1 MYEKNADYPRSSLLF
16 LRQALQVLQAG
27 RCKLELHVEDGE
39 YLPAAGPAVRSDKMG
54 VEFQVGKG
62 DAVDGRDAHL
72 VQAVQDSVVLVQH
85 AQHRRLQALPER
97 IALPV
102 VIQVLAL
109 VTAEL
114 AVRPAGNNFIA
125 ALDTTQTDSEVF
137 DGSGHGPGFGQK

>member
-1 MYEKNADYPRSSLLF
+1 MYEKNADYPRSLLLF

-27 RCKLELHVEDGE
+27 RCKLILHVEDGE
-39 YLPAAGPAVRSDKMG
+39 YLAAPGPAVTGDEMG
-54 VEFQVGKG
+54 VEFQVGQG
-62 DAVDGRDAHL
+62 DEVDGGDPHL
-72 VQAVQDSVVLVQH
+72 IQAVQDSVVLVQH
-85 AQHRRLQALPER
+85 THHRRLQALPER